1 MGSEINKDEFDLES
15 AQGYVDA
22 VMSSQS
28 GVRSAVELSPGT
40 KTGKKRHL
48 SDAEESDI
56 DDSSVKKSKNESS
69 SRKLS
74 SAKRDSEGT
83 DCSDDERE
91 QKSKDKCRAKSSA
104 FRLTKADVHINA
116 EVSTNQLIQKMNQD
130 MHKMFDSLTLKM
142 DTIAEEIEKKLCAKF
157 SQMLD
162 KRINNEIRKV
172 KEDID
177 SRISIVKED
186 LYDEIKDLNDKV
198 ADLNPGDSENKREVN
213 IILRN
218 VPERTN
224 EHVCDTVNAIL
235 KDGLRLRD
243 VSATRAERLSNQNNG
258 NKETDRSTKSGLIV
272 ATLRNKDDKR
282 KVMENKKK
290 LNDSRNRHKGVFIHG
305 DQSREERL
313 QRSNLKTLIDSI
325 KQGDGAS
332 LQLRGSRVV
341 RENGNSSENS
351 GERNQGEN
359 ENRGQR
365 LNRNHDTHVQR
376 RRDSGPTSNR
386 RDQSMHTPMR
396 NQNQGSSR
404 ETRRSRNQPDRR
416 RN

>member
-1 MGSEINKDEFDLES
+1 
-15 AQGYVDA
+15 
-22 VMSSQS
+22 
-28 GVRSAVELSPGT
+28 
-40 KTGKKRHL
+40 
-48 SDAEESDI
+48 
-56 DDSSVKKSKNESS
+56 
-69 SRKLS
+69 
-74 SAKRDSEGT
+74 
-83 DCSDDERE
+83 
-91 QKSKDKCRAKSSA
+91 
-104 FRLTKADVHINA
+104 
-116 EVSTNQLIQKMNQD
+116 
-130 MHKMFDSLTLKM
+130 
-142 DTIAEEIEKKLCAKF
+142 
-157 SQMLD
+157 
-162 KRINNEIRKV
+162 
-172 KEDID
+172 
-177 SRISIVKED
+177 
-186 LYDEIKDLNDKV
+186 
-198 ADLNPGDSENKREVN
+198 
-213 IILRN
+213 
-218 VPERTN
+218 
-224 EHVCDTVNAIL
+224 
-235 KDGLRLRD
+235 
-243 VSATRAERLSNQNNG
+243 
-258 NKETDRSTKSGLIV
+258 
-272 ATLRNKDDKR
+272 
-282 KVMENKKK
+282 MENKKK

-386 RDQSMHTPMR
+386 RDQSMHTPRR